1 MTNLYFFAILPPE
14 PILSEIWEFKEQA
27 KAQFNSQKSMNSP
40 AHITMIPPFRMEAAR
55 EQSLI
60 DFQQRYNEVFM
71 PFELG
76 LDGFN
81 HFNEKVIFVD
91 VAPNAQLTIAQSN
104 LEAMLT
110 AGLGLTSDRR
120 YGFHP
125 HATVAFKD
133 LKASIFEGAWA
144 HFGGMDYQRIFKVS
158 EVCLLKHYDR
168 KWHLV

>member
-91 VAPNAQLTIAQSN
+91 VAPNAQLTI
-104 LEAMLT
+104 
-110 AGLGLTSDRR
+110 
-120 YGFHP
+120 
-125 HATVAFKD
+125 